1 MLTCILA
8 KSPCNLTVEY
18 LMSDQANEALARL
31 DDRIAELQ
39 QALQDTDWERL
50 GELNSD
56 VRTLIDPVMA
66 ALEQRQLSATEVQ
79 KRLGE
84 LDAFVRQADSAAREA
99 RQEAR
104 DALEQ
109 VGQNRKAA
117 SAYARVSHRNK

>member
-1 MLTCILA
+1 MLTCILMQ
-8 KSPCNLTVEY
+8 SPCNPTVEY

-39 QALQDTDWERL
+39 QALQDSDWERL
-50 GELNSD
+50 GELNAD
-56 VRTLIDPVMA
+56 VRTLIDPVMV
-66 ALEQRQLSATEVQ
+66 ALEQRQLSATAVQ

-84 LDAFVRQADSAAREA
+84 LDTFVKEADSAAREA

-117 SAYARVSHRNK
+117 NAYARVSHRNK

>member
-1 MLTCILA
+1 MLPCILMETA
-8 KSPCNLTVEY
+8 CNARVEY
-18 LMSDQANEALARL
+18 RMSDEANEALARL

-39 QALQDTDWERL
+39 QALQDSDWERL
-50 GELNSD
+50 GELNAG
-56 VRTLIDPVMA
+56 VRALIDPVMV
-66 ALEQRQLSATEVQ
+66 ALEQRQLSATAVQ

-84 LDAFVRQADSAAREA
+84 LDAFVQEADGAAREA

-117 SAYARVSHRNK
+117 NAYARVSHRNK